1 MRIHGARIIAAIA
14 AAAIA
19 MGAAGYANAQPSG
32 GPPPDASAANPAVA
46 TSSFRNRSD
55 AELVREVRRAL
66 NRTPN
71 LPASGIHVQSHQAT
85 VTLTGWVPHRSQVQR
100 ATNAARSVRGVRRVH
115 NRLNV
120 RTRGGSGH

>member
-1 MRIHGARIIAAIA
+1 MRIYGARIIAAIA

-32 GPPPDASAANPAVA
+32 APPVETIAANPSVA

-71 LPASGIHVQSHQAT
+71 LPASGIHVQSHQAV

-100 ATNAARSVRGVRRVH
+100 ATNAARSVRGVRRVQ